1 MSRKTERAGLNPDKG
16 TLKANRM
23 AWHKEMTKARQEW
36 LKDELA
42 KARAKSDDELGM
54 LAVQMVGRKRIW
66 QIVKHELREK
76 ALGIE

>member
-1 MSRKTERAGLNPDKG
+1 MGRKQERAGMFPDKG
-16 TLKANRM
+16 TLRANRK
-23 AWHKEMTKARQEW
+23 AWAKDMSQARQEW
-36 LKDELA
+36 LKAEIE

-54 LAVQMVGRKRIW
+54 LAISVVGRKRIW

>member
-1 MSRKTERAGLNPDKG
+1 MSRKTERAGMNPDKK
-16 TLKANRM
+16 TLKTNRLE
-23 AWHKEMTKARQEW
+23 WSKEITKTRQEW
-36 LKDELA
+36 LKEELS

-54 LAVQMVGRKRIW
+54 LAVSMVGRKRIW